1 MRYVAWVIYIV
12 LILPL
17 LPLAGVCYLGE
28 KLAEAKWPE
37 CWVDWARKL
46 AKKVTGV

>member
-1 MRYVAWVIYIV
+1 MRYAACAIYIV

-17 LPLAGVCYLGE
+17 LPLVGVCHLGE
-28 KLAEAKWPE
+28 KLTEARWPE
-37 CWVDWARKL
+37 RWESWARKL